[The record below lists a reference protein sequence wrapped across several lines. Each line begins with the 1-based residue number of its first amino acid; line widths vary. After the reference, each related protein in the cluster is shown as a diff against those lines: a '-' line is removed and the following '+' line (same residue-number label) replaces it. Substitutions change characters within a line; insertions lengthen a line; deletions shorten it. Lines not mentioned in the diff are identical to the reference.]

1 MKRIKMIILFILMT
15 FISGCWDVTEPER
28 MLYIYGVGVDYKDN
42 KYEVYAQI
50 VNFANI
56 AKSEQPNLEL
66 NQIEVGHGSGKT
78 IDDAIFSLYRSM
90 DLKLF
95 WGHFSYL
102 IFSEEVLKNGNANP
116 VINGFIRYRET
127 RYQTWVYTTTDP
139 IKDVLLLTPIFNKAM
154 TLSKI
159 SDPEN
164 SYKQDSLVEPID
176 LRELIIM
183 LNEPNYEVKIPLI
196 TIKENWETE
205 KELDKA
211 ASILGV
217 GVISPTDFKGFIQ
230 GDKIRGLQWMTE
242 ETVRSELTF
251 KIDPHE
257 ESYMTVILDDLDVK
271 VKPIVTRDNVNF
283 DIDIRVNV
291 LVSEFQ
297 GKITPEEIRKGVIK
311 QVKKEIEDTYKEGLK
326 NEIDIYRLSE
336 YVYRQK
342 VETWKEQQTDGKVR
356 LSEDSIN
363 DLNVVVG
370 KIYSGRKSFEE
381 TIE

>member
-1 MKRIKMIILFILMT
+1 
-15 FISGCWDVTEPER
+15 
-28 MLYIYGVGVDYKDN
+28 
-42 KYEVYAQI
+42 
-50 VNFANI
+50 
-56 AKSEQPNLEL
+56 
-66 NQIEVGHGSGKT
+66 
-78 IDDAIFSLYRSM
+78 M

-102 IFSEEVLKNGNANP
+102 IFSEEILKNGNANP
-116 VINGFIRYRET
+116 VINAFIRYRET
-127 RYQTWVYTTTDP
+127 RYQTWVYTTSDP

-159 SDPEN
+159 SDPES
-164 SYKQDSLVEPID
+164 SYKQDSLIEPID

-183 LNEPNYEVKIPLI
+183 LNEPSYEVKIPLI

-217 GVISPTDFKGFIQ
+217 GVISPTDFKGFIK

-283 DIDIRVNV
+283 DIDVRVNV

-326 NEIDIYRLSE
+326 NDIDIYRLSE

-356 LSEDSIN
+356 LSEDSIS

>member
-1 MKRIKMIILFILMT
+1 MKRIKMIILFILVT

-50 VNFANI
+50 VNFVNI
-56 AKSEQPNLEL
+56 AKSEQPNLES
-66 NQIEVGHGSGKT
+66 NQVEVGHGSGKT

-116 VINGFIRYRET
+116 VINAFIRYRET
-127 RYQTWVYTTTDP
+127 RYQTWVYTTSDP

-164 SYKQDSLVEPID
+164 SYKQDSLIEPID

-183 LNEPNYEVKIPLI
+183 LNEPSYEVKIPLI

-211 ASILGV
+211 ASILGI
-217 GVISPTDFKGFIQ
+217 GVISPTDFKGFIK

-251 KIDPHE
+251 KIDSHE
-257 ESYMTVILDDLDVK
+257 ESYMTVILDNLDVK
-271 VKPIVTRDNVNF
+271 VKPIVTSDNVNF
-283 DIDIRVNV
+283 DIDVRLNV

-297 GKITPEEIRKGVIK
+297 GKITPDEIRKGVIK

-326 NEIDIYRLSE
+326 NDIDIYRLSE

-342 VETWKEQQTDGKVR
+342 VETWKKQQTDGKIR
-356 LSEDSIN
+356 LSDDSIR

-381 TIE
+381 TIK